1 VTRETNFSGFSSR
14 SEYNRDCST
23 IALFQEH
30 LRGTGLTSGGVP
42 QKKVSRIALVQTRSY
57 TTLEYIAEAE
67 PEGTGGG
74 NQNTGCHNI
83 MTLGGKKMK
92 GEAPTMSSKEMAQI
106 RQNLEGTPDIEEA
119 AELMNLA
126 GNSTRLK
133 LLYLLDNM
141 KELCVCDLAEMLGVS
156 VSAVSQHLAKLKA
169 YGLVAPRRDAQTIY
183 YRLTEHIFNAKL
195 RENFFKQFQV

>member
-1 VTRETNFSGFSSR
+1 MKTPANM
-14 SEYNRDCST
+14 ST
-23 IALFQEH
+23 
-30 LRGTGLTSGGVP
+30 
-42 QKKVSRIALVQTRSY
+42 
-57 TTLEYIAEAE
+57 
-67 PEGTGGG
+67 
-74 NQNTGCHNI
+74 
-83 MTLGGKKMK
+83 
-92 GEAPTMSSKEMAQI
+92 KEMAQI

-183 YRLTEHIFNAKL
+183 YRLTEHPFNAKL
-195 RENFFKQFQV
+195 RDNFFRQFQV

>member
-1 VTRETNFSGFSSR
+1 
-14 SEYNRDCST
+14 
-23 IALFQEH
+23 
-30 LRGTGLTSGGVP
+30 
-42 QKKVSRIALVQTRSY
+42 
-57 TTLEYIAEAE
+57 
-67 PEGTGGG
+67 
-74 NQNTGCHNI
+74 
-83 MTLGGKKMK
+83 MK
-92 GEAPTMSSKEMAQI
+92 GEAPSMSQKEMAQI

-133 LLYLLDNM
+133 LLYLLENM

-183 YRLTEHIFNAKL
+183 YRLTDHVFNAKL
-195 RENFFKQFQV
+195 RDNFFRQFQV

>member
-1 VTRETNFSGFSSR
+1 LFNSAGRVFSDPDFELAFIR
-14 SEYNRDCST
+14 RV
-23 IALFQEH
+23 H
-30 LRGTGLTSGGVP
+30 RRGC
-42 QKKVSRIALVQTRSY
+42 KKGIKLHSMKR
-57 TTLEYIAEAE
+57 
-67 PEGTGGG
+67 
-74 NQNTGCHNI
+74 
-83 MTLGGKKMK
+83 GGKTMK
-92 GEAPTMSSKEMAQI
+92 GEAPNMSSKEMAQI

-133 LLYLLDNM
+133 LLYLLENM

-183 YRLTEHIFNAKL
+183 YRLTDHEFNAKL
-195 RENFFKQFQV
+195 RDNFFKQFQV

>member
-1 VTRETNFSGFSSR
+1 MKR
-14 SEYNRDCST
+14 
-23 IALFQEH
+23 
-30 LRGTGLTSGGVP
+30 
-42 QKKVSRIALVQTRSY
+42 
-57 TTLEYIAEAE
+57 
-67 PEGTGGG
+67 
-74 NQNTGCHNI
+74 
-83 MTLGGKKMK
+83 GGKKMK
-92 GEAPTMSSKEMAQI
+92 GEAPNMSSKEMAQI

-133 LLYLLDNM
+133 LLYLLENM

-183 YRLTEHIFNAKL
+183 YRPTEHVFNGKL
-195 RENFFKQFQV
+195 RDNFFKQFQV

>member
-1 VTRETNFSGFSSR
+1 LFNIVVRDEGSEVFGELAFRPAGAPLEGVRHREN
-14 SEYNRDCST
+14 
-23 IALFQEH
+23 A
-30 LRGTGLTSGGVP
+30 VM
-42 QKKVSRIALVQTRSY
+42 
-57 TTLEYIAEAE
+57 
-67 PEGTGGG
+67 
-74 NQNTGCHNI
+74 NT
-83 MTLGGKKMK
+83 GGKKMK
-92 GEAPTMSSKEMAQI
+92 GEAPNMSSKEMAQI

-133 LLYLLDNM
+133 LLYLLENM

-183 YRLTEHIFNAKL
+183 YRLTEHEFNAKL
-195 RENFFKQFQV
+195 RDNFFKQFQV